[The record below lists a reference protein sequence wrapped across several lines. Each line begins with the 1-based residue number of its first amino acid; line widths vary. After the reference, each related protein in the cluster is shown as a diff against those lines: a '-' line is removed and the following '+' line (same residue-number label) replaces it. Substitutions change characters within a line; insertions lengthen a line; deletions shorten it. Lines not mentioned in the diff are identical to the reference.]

1 VQILLLV
8 RAISQHNWN
17 TVHLGI
23 LLCALTVFS
32 LIPGTRRWPWSFLVP
47 VLLYLALL
55 QSFRPL
61 RLTATWLRTGHP
73 TLPIWI
79 VAATVAVISALSLL
93 VWFQAGVS
101 RRQMA
106 SGFDSLMVS
115 WKTHPSGPRIRA
127 VQRSGRRDD
136 LAWCHLRLPRAGE
149 TSDYLSGADAGC
161 VIWGCSPAR
170 ISQRKRRYIA
180 CSSLRSD
187 TRFTTGADGRTPRS
201 LCYSCRYR
209 FLNLWYISLSCA

>member
-1 VQILLLV
+1 MAVELPGPSSLV
-8 RAISQHNWN
+8 
-17 TVHLGI
+17 LGI
-23 LLCALTVFS
+23 ASKFS
-32 LIPGTRRWPWSFLVP
+32 
-47 VLLYLALL
+47 
-55 QSFRPL
+55 
-61 RLTATWLRTGHP
+61 
-73 TLPIWI
+73 
-79 VAATVAVISALSLL
+79 TVAPDCNMVAHGSSDAAHLDCRRNSRSDFRSVSSGL
-93 VWFQAGVS
+93 VQAGVS

-106 SGFDSLMVS
+106 NGVDSLMVS
-115 WKTHPSGPRIRA
+115 LKTHPSGPRIRA

-209 FLNLWYISLSCA
+209 FLNLWHISLSCA